1 MLLIRSVKII
11 DTRSSYNGQIKD
23 ILVNNGQ
30 ITQIGDQLE
39 APGAEILEGKNWHI
53 STGWVDMR
61 VSSHDP
67 GHEHK
72 EDLKTVCEAAVA
84 GGFTEIAVLP
94 NTQPA
99 LDSKNTLVYVKQK
112 AIGQIVTVHPIGAVT
127 KNCEGKDFT
136 EMIDLSHA
144 GAVAFS
150 DGTHAI
156 QNTHIF
162 LKSLQYLQQVNRVLM
177 NRPEDFDLTVFGQ
190 MNEGESSTLLGMRGI
205 PSIAEELMIMRDL
218 KLLEYVGIK
227 STTPLLHFSTI
238 STANA
243 VALIRQAK
251 AQDLP
256 VSCDIAAH
264 QIAFDDTVVGDF
276 DTNYKVNPPFRTA
289 EDIEAMWD
297 GLADGTIDAVVSD
310 HNPQDEE
317 AKNLEFDLAEF
328 GIIGIETSFAV
339 LNTYN
344 KKLSLTQLVEKFT
357 HQPRVIL
364 RLSPLSISEGN
375 PANLTI
381 FDPDFEWVFSE
392 TRSKSKNSPFMG
404 KHLKGKAF
412 YVLNQ
417 NMTEKCG

>member
-11 DTRSSYNGQIKD
+11 DSRSPYNGQTKD
-23 ILVNNGQ
+23 ILVENGQ
-30 ITQIGDQLE
+30 ITQIGDQLD
-39 APGAEILEGKNWHI
+39 APNAELLTGNNWHI
-53 STGWVDMR
+53 SSGWVDMR

-72 EDLKTVCEAAVA
+72 EDLTTACEAAVV

-112 AIGQIVTVHPIGAVT
+112 ASEQFVTVHPIGAVT
-127 KNCEGKDFT
+127 KGCEGKDFT
-136 EMIDLSHA
+136 EMIDLTYA
-144 GAVAFS
+144 GAAAFS
-150 DGTHAI
+150 DGVHAI

-190 MNEGESSTLLGMRGI
+190 MNEGEFSTLLGMRGI
-205 PSIAEELMIMRDL
+205 PAIAEELMIMRDL

-227 STTPLLHFSTI
+227 SDTPLLHFSTI

-251 AQDLP
+251 AQQLP

-264 QIAFDDTVVGDF
+264 QIAFEDSVLADF
-276 DTNYKVNPPFRTA
+276 DTNYKVNPPFRKQ
-289 EDIEAMWD
+289 EDIDALWE

-328 GIIGIETSFAV
+328 GIIGLETAFAV

-344 KKLSLTQLVEKFT
+344 TTLSIEQLVDKFT
-357 HQPRVIL
+357 YRPRTIL
-364 RLSPLSISEGN
+364 RLPTHTIAEGN
-375 PANLTI
+375 SANLTI
-381 FDPDFEWVFSE
+381 FDPDLEWVFAN
-392 TRSKSKNSPFMG
+392 TRSKSKNSPFLENR
-404 KHLKGKAF
+404 LKGRAL
-412 YVLNQ
+412 YVLNR
-417 NMTEKCG
+417 NKVEKCG